1 MAKRK
6 SSKDTRPDFLRDQ
19 GDRIEKISA
28 KDVWSAITLK
38 HEPTRKVVGFLLVVF
53 AAVLA
58 ISFTS
63 FFFSWKLDQS
73 LMSRSDDGLS
83 YFNGAAKNA
92 MGYYGAQLAFKF
104 VHNGFG
110 LAAYALLPYV
120 ALTGLYLLF
129 DYRPFSLLR
138 IAVHTILFTVWF
150 SLFLGFSLRW
160 WPLLGGSFG
169 FFGNQQ
175 IETAIGAVGSFFFL
189 AAYAVAYSMF
199 FLNANPF
206 ARIKM
211 KYGPDGESK

>member
-6 SSKDTRPDFLRDQ
+6 SSKDTRPDFLRDN
-19 GDRIEKISA
+19 GDSIEKISA
-28 KDVWSAITLK
+28 NDVWSAITLK

-53 AAVLA
+53 SAVLA
-58 ISFTS
+58 IAFTS

-83 YFNGAAKNA
+83 YFNGNAKNA
-92 MGYYGAQLAFKF
+92 MGYYGAKLAFQF

-110 LAAYALLPYV
+110 LAAYALLPYI

-138 IAVHTILFTVWF
+138 IAVHTILFTVWC
-150 SLFLGFSLRW
+150 SLFFGFAMRW
-160 WPLLGGSFG
+160 WPLLSGSFG

-175 IETAIGAVGSFFFL
+175 IETAIGGVGSCFF
-189 AAYAVAYSMF
+189 
-199 FLNANPF
+199 
-206 ARIKM
+206 
-211 KYGPDGESK
+211 D

>member
-1 MAKRK
+1 MA
-6 SSKDTRPDFLRDQ
+6 SKKNKKDQRPDFLKDN
-19 GDRIEKISA
+19 GDRMDKISG
-28 KDVWSAITLK
+28 KDVWSAITLQ

-73 LMSRSDDGLS
+73 LMTGSDDGVD
-83 YFNGAAKNA
+83 YFNGSAKNA
-92 MGYYGAQLAFKF
+92 MGYYGAKLAFKF

-120 ALTGLYLLF
+120 ALSGLYLLF

-138 IAVHTILFTVWF
+138 IAVHTVLFTVWF
-150 SLFLGFSLRW
+150 SLFLGFALRW
-160 WPLLGGSFG
+160 WPLLSGSFG

-175 IETAIGAVGSFFFL
+175 IETAIDAVVS
-189 AAYAVAYSMF
+189 
-199 FLNANPF
+199 
-206 ARIKM
+206 
-211 KYGPDGESK
+211 